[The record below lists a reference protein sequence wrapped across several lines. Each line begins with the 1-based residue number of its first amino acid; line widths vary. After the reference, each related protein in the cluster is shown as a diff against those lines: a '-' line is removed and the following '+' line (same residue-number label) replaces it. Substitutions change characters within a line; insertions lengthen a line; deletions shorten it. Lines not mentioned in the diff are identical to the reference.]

1 MSEGRREPSFTDS
14 LTAGGYKFGSAIA
27 QLTPGPISQG
37 LANVAGAA
45 MAPTMRAKRSM
56 IERHLRRVDPSL
68 GPFAVRRKAQQAFES
83 YSRYWVES
91 FRLPNLSKQTVD
103 RTFTYTGYHEHLL
116 PALDAGNGCIIA
128 LPHLGG
134 WEWAGRWIADRGHP
148 ITVVVEPLEN
158 RELFEWFVDL
168 RAKLGMTVV
177 PLGPDAGAAVL
188 KALRNNEVVCL
199 LSDRDL
205 TRDGVSVEFF
215 GEHTT
220 LPPGPATLSLRTGA
234 PILPTGVYF
243 TKAYN
248 GHHTIVR
255 APVPAEREGRLRD
268 DVTRVTQL
276 LAHELEWLIRRA
288 PEQWHLFQPNWPS
301 DPGYGV

>member
-1 MSEGRREPSFTDS
+1 MSETGGSTRFTDA
-14 LTAGGYKFGSAIA
+14 LTSSGYKFGSLVA
-27 QLTPGPISQG
+27 QITPGPIAQG
-37 LANVAGAA
+37 LSTFAGAA
-45 MAPTMRAKRSM
+45 MAPTMRDKRTM

-68 GPFAVRRKAQQAFES
+68 HGFALRRAAQQAFES

-91 FRLPNLSKQTVD
+91 FRLPSLSKRTVE
-103 RTFTYTGYHEHLL
+103 RGFEVVGYDEHLV
-116 PALDAGNGCIIA
+116 PALAQGKGVILA

-134 WEWAGRWIADRGHP
+134 WEWAGRWMTDRGHP
-148 ITVVVEPLEN
+148 MTVVVEPLAN
-158 RELFEWFVDL
+158 VELFEWFTEL

-177 PLGPDAGAAVL
+177 PLGPEAGAAVL

-199 LSDRDL
+199 LCDRDL
-205 TRDGVSVEFF
+205 QGDGVEVEFF
-215 GEHTT
+215 GETTT

-234 PILPTGVYF
+234 PVLPTGVYF
-243 TKAYN
+243 TKSYN
-248 GHHTIVR
+248 GHSAIVR
-255 APVPAEREGRLRD
+255 PPLSMERTGKLRADVGRM
-268 DVTRVTQL
+268 TQD